1 MASRKK
7 QHLLDVAT
15 GLFYARGFHATGIDT
30 IIAKAGI
37 AKMTL
42 YNNFASKDALIEACL
57 HQKSLRVM
65 DWMKE
70 GADAA
75 AGTGRNR
82 LLSMFDLHE
91 AWFASKAFR
100 GCIFAKAAGEFPD
113 RTHASNVAAAVHF
126 RSLFDFLARLAA
138 EARVEDATTL
148 AEQMVL
154 LLEGATTLAGTTG
167 ATIAARRAKRTMIAL
182 MH

>member
-1 MASRKK
+1 MIN
-7 QHLLDVAT
+7 VAT
-15 GLFYARGFHATGIDT
+15 GLFYYRGFHATGIDAV
-30 IIAKAGI
+30 IREAGI

-42 YNNFASKDALIEACL
+42 YNNFKSKDELIETCL
-57 HQKSLRVM
+57 RQKSERVM
-65 DWMKE
+65 DWMKN
-70 GADAA
+70 GAKTA
-75 AGTGRNR
+75 AGTGRNK

-91 AWFASKAFR
+91 IWFGSDDFR
-100 GCIFAKAAGEFPD
+100 GCIFAKAAGEYPD
-113 RTHASNVAAAVHF
+113 RSHPNNMAAAAHF
-126 RSLFDFLARLAA
+126 RSLFEFLARLAT
-138 EARVEDATTL
+138 EARVEDTTTL